1 MLSCT
6 PLGLG
11 PFGVSKG
18 FSLDFLD
25 LDFSSFNL
33 CDQFS
38 GFVNRIE
45 KKCYS
50 RNKYATVNISI
61 AHYNAQE
68 GSNNCGPVGPEFAV
82 LR

>member
-11 PFGVSKG
+11 PFGVSKE
-18 FSLDFLD
+18 FSLDFLN
-25 LDFSSFNL
+25 LDFSSFSL

-45 KKCYS
+45 KS
-50 RNKYATVNISI
+50 AT
-61 AHYNAQE
+61 
-68 GSNNCGPVGPEFAV
+68 PEINMQ
-82 LR
+82 L